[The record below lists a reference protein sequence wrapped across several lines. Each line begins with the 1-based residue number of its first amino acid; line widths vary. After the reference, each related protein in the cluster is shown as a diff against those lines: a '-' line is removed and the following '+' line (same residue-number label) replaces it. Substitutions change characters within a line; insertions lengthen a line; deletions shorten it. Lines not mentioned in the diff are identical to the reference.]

1 MRGDADV
8 VVVGS
13 GPAGGSAAYFLRQFG
28 FRVLVVEKARLPRYK
43 ICAGGVPLAAMQNFP
58 FSFSPVVEQWIQ
70 RMTFIHGKSQATH
83 HIPRDS
89 LAMVMRD
96 RFDQFLLEH
105 SKADVLDATPMTHVT
120 QDEKLVYVQIQGR
133 SKPLRASFAIGADGP
148 NSRVAH
154 CIGLRRMRKLGAALE
169 AEVEPGNGPGMLES
183 FRGRIVVEL
192 GAVDDGYA
200 WIFPKASHLSVG
212 LGSTAKG
219 TSLHARFSTCMT
231 RLGIDLR
238 STRPKGHPLPVYSSP
253 EPLHKG
259 RILLAGDAAG
269 LVDPLTG
276 EGIRPAIESGRM
288 AAQAIARRK
297 IKDYSRNIELS
308 IGRDMIWA
316 SRLAR
321 LLYTWTGPG
330 FNWLVRHKLIFQDLI
345 RVTNNR
351 LSYRQAIKRAPL
363 YMLLALQR
371 AKLER

>member
-8 VVVGS
+8 VIVGS
-13 GPAGGSAAYFLRQFG
+13 GPAGGSAAYFLGQFG

-43 ICAGGVPLAAMQNFP
+43 VCAGGVPHAAMQEFP

-96 RFDQFLLEH
+96 RFDQFIIEH
-105 SKADVLDATPMTHVT
+105 SKADVLEASPVTHVS
-120 QDEKLVYVQIQGR
+120 QDEKQVYVQVQGR

-148 NSRVAH
+148 NSRVAQS
-154 CIGLRRMRKLGAALE
+154 IGLRRTRRLGAALE
-169 AEVEPGNGPGMLES
+169 AEVESGNGPGMQES

-192 GAVDDGYA
+192 GPVDNGYA

-212 LGSTAKG
+212 MGSTTKG
-219 TSLHARFSTCMT
+219 TNLHDRFATCMT

-238 STRPKGHPLPVYSSP
+238 SIRPKGHPLPVYISP
-253 EPLHKG
+253 EPLQKG
-259 RILLAGDAAG
+259 RILLSGDAAG

-276 EGIRPAIESGRM
+276 EGIRPAIDSGRM
-288 AAQAIARRK
+288 AAQAIARRQVK
-297 IKDYSRNIELS
+297 EYSRRIEVS

-321 LLYTWTGPG
+321 LLYAWTGPG
-330 FNWLVRHKLIFQDLI
+330 FHWLVRHKLIFQDLI
-345 RVTNNR
+345 RIKNNR
-351 LSYRQAIKRAPL
+351 LSYRQAVKRTPL
-363 YMLLALQR
+363 YMLLAFQR
-371 AKLER
+371 ARLER